1 MSYSVGLGLGKISY
15 GSGRMGYYDDNGF
28 GYYAQVEAQKRFS
41 DHFGIAAG
49 MRILDITTSVSDRGG
64 FEGTG
69 SFRFTIGP
77 RFYF

>member
-1 MSYSVGLGLGKISY
+1 MSYSVGLGLGKINYDSD
-15 GSGRMGYYDDNGF
+15 RMGHFDDSGF
-28 GYYAQVEAQKRFS
+28 GYFAQIEAQKRFS

-49 MRILDITTSVSDRGG
+49 LRVLDITTSVSDRG

-69 SFRFTIGP
+69 SLRFTIGP